1 MHDRVD
7 QKLPRQNGRSR
18 RHDRELIC
26 GRMAPFAQSFR
37 MNKISRHQNS
47 SIAPVGER
55 YEP

>member
-7 QKLPRQNGRSR
+7 QKLPGQNGRSR
-18 RHDRELIC
+18 HHDRELIR
-26 GRMAPFAQSFR
+26 GGMAPCAQSFR

-47 SIAPVGER
+47 TIAPIGER